1 MDDSIVNDTCTSS
14 PLLLFYLDSSKL
26 TIAYEWVVLSR
37 LSIDMVV
44 MVSLPAA
51 IHKLSWVSGA
61 LMVFKWY
68 ELYIKKQRKRR
79 NEGALLHVAK
89 S

>member
-1 MDDSIVNDTCTSS
+1 MDDSIVNDTCTSC

-26 TIAYEWVVLSR
+26 TIAYDWVVLSR

-44 MVSLPAA
+44 MVNLPAA